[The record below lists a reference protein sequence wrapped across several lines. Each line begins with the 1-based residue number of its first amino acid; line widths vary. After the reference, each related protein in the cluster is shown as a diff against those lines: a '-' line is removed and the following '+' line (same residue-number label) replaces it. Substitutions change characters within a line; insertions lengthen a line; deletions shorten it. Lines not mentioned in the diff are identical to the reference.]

1 MPPLNRRNS
10 GSSIKLASK
19 CNKRPRNGIL
29 GLDDLKTAV
38 GSHFFVWSFLERQL
52 AQSLG
57 CLERQNT
64 TQAVYGI
71 SRVLERWK
79 KLHGEVA
86 GENTSNADFVEEL
99 FVTMSEGLEIRNR
112 IAHGITG
119 FNAEGGTASNVFIQ
133 TALNGKS
140 REISYEDLT
149 LTNERLNYIASH
161 MDRVTRAVLHLD
173 STASENIRSE
183 ISSFLHP

>member
-1 MPPLNRRNS
+1 M
-10 GSSIKLASK
+10 ASK
-19 CNKRPRNGIL
+19 RNERIRSGVV
-29 GLDDLKTAV
+29 GLDDLKAAV

-57 CLERQNT
+57 YLERQSK

-71 SRVLERWK
+71 SRILERWK
-79 KLHGEVA
+79 KVHGEIA
-86 GENTSNADFVEEL
+86 GENTSNAAFIEEL

-119 FNAEGGTASNVFIQ
+119 FNAEGGTASTVFIQ
-133 TALNGKS
+133 TALNGKP

-149 LTNERLNYIASH
+149 LTNERLNLVASH
-161 MDRVTRAVLHLD
+161 MDRITSVVLHLD
-173 STASENIRSE
+173 STKSQNIRSD
-183 ISSFLHP
+183 ISSLLHP